1 MNNDVSSSKFWDEC
15 YINDN
20 TGWDIGSVTPVFE
33 DWCNKTQQKHSILVP
48 GAGNGYDPL
57 YFASKGHDVTAVDFS
72 KEATNNMKAYAE
84 KKQIDINIINEDIF
98 KLDINL
104 FNKFDYIIEY
114 TCFCAI
120 DRNRRLDYIKVMSDL
135 LKKNGELIG
144 LFLPVLKD
152 KKDGGPP
159 YSINIEEVISQFSD
173 YFDVLKSIKH
183 PLSIKPRLDNEQ
195 YIHFKKK

>member
-33 DWCNKTQQKHSILVP
+33 DWCNKLQQKHSILVP

-57 YFASKGHDVTAVDFS
+57 YFSSKGHDVTAVDFS

-84 KKQIDINIINEDIF
+84 KNQIDINIINADIF

-173 YFDVLKSIKH
+173 HFDLVELKKH
-183 PLSIKPRLDNEQ
+183 KLSINARVDNER

>member
-1 MNNDVSSSKFWDEC
+1 MNNDISSSKFWDEC
-15 YINDN
+15 YINNN
-20 TGWDIGSVTPVFE
+20 TGWDIGSITPVFE
-33 DWCNKTQQKHSILVP
+33 DWCNKLQQKYSILVP

-72 KEATNNMKAYAE
+72 KEATNNIKAYAE
-84 KKQIDINIINEDIF
+84 KNQIDINIINEDIF

-104 FNKFDYIIEY
+104 FNKFDYVIEY

-120 DRNRRLDYIKVMSDL
+120 DRDRRLDYIKVMSDL

-159 YSINIEEVISQFSD
+159 YSINIKKVISQFSD

-183 PLSIKPRLDNEQ
+183 PLSIKPRLGNEQ